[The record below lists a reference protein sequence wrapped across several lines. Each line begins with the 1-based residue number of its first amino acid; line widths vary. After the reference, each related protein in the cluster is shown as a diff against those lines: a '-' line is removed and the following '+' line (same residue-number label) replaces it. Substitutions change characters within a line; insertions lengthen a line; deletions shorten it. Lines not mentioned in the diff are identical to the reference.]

1 MPTEKSVFQLTYYS
15 TARPGISSK
24 DIEDILTTSRKHNG
38 ANDITGCLLF
48 HNDEFLQILEGEE
61 LAVLKLFEKIKAD
74 PRHETILKLAE
85 NNAEKRSFGQWTM
98 AYHNIIPEDI
108 RPNTGEENLFA
119 SNFKGFSELVEQQGP
134 SFNIFWGMAKH
145 LIEE

>member
-1 MPTEKSVFQLTYYS
+1 MPTEKSIFQLTYYS
-15 TARPGISSK
+15 TARSGISSK

-108 RPNTGEENLFA
+108 HPKTGEENLFI